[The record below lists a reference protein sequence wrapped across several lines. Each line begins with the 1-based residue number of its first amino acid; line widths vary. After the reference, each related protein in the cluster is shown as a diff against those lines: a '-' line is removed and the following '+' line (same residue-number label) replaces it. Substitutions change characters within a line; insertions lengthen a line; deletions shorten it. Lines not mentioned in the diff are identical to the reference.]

1 MIPLRQLCQPI
12 NRWIAILA
20 AFPVLMLIP
29 SATQGQVVY
38 DPHPRDFATHRLVLD
53 DGTNNGFWGI
63 LRLTG
68 TLTSDIYIDFPADA
82 TGPVIRGNSTGGQS
96 ITGGLTVDDL
106 ALSTPLSP
114 IYGGT
119 GFSSYAIGDILYANT
134 ATSLARRAIGSE
146 GQVMVVQGGLPQW
159 SNSNVFSSTG
169 GATPI
174 TGINSG
180 DITAGLPEAVTNIGY
195 NDAGG
200 ANGPSTTNIAG
211 NTNIGSGTGD
221 NGGPTTTTV
230 NGNANFTGTA
240 TFATAPTIPLATDN
254 IWRGVGGV
262 QTAYAP
268 GAAGTVLTVVGTTP
282 TWSATIG
289 SSSAPEN
296 VLGGPLNLNS
306 TAAGSPSTTNINAS
320 PATGGT
326 TNVGNGTS
334 TTNVAGTTNLTGPAT
349 LSGATT
355 TISSPTTN
363 INTAPNAGGT
373 TTIGNPTSTT
383 QLNGTVN
390 FTNPPSIPLAQN
402 AVWVGNASNVQQAYN
417 STNVNGAVLAQ
428 NSSGTPTWTTTT
440 VLTATTGS
448 APVTNINNGD
458 VNNGSGTESVTNIG
472 YNDPDG
478 GVGANAAS
486 TTNINGNTN
495 LGSNTGSGGG
505 PTTTTVLGTTNLQG
519 PTTNINTAPN
529 AGGTTTVGNPTS
541 TTQLNGT
548 VNFANAP
555 TIPLNQNAIWVGNA
569 SNQQQAYASTN
580 VPGAVLAQNASG
592 TPVWSTTSNL
602 TSTAPAAGGAVT
614 NINNGDVNSG
624 NNSEATT
631 NIGYNDPD
639 GATATNAAS
648 QTNIL
653 GNTNLGSNTGSGGGP
668 TTTTVLGT
676 TNLQGPTTNINTAP
690 NAGGTTTIGNPTST
704 TQLNGAVS
712 FANAPT
718 IPLATDNIWR
728 GVGGVQ
734 TAYAPGTNGTV
745 LQIVGTTPTWSTT
758 NNFSTTAPAG
768 GGAVTNI
775 NNGDV
780 NSGNNSE
787 ATTNIGYND
796 PDGATATNA
805 ASQTNILGNTNL
817 GSNTGSGGGPTTT
830 TVLGTTNLQ
839 GPTTNINTAPNAG
852 GTTTI
857 GNPTSTTQL
866 NGTVS
871 FANAPTIPLNQNAIW
886 VGNASNQQQAYA
898 STNVHG
904 AVLTQNA
911 SGTPVWS
918 TTSNLTSTAPAAGG
932 AVTNINNGDVN
943 SGNNSEATTNIG
955 YNDPDGAT
963 ATNAASQTN
972 IFGNTNLGSNTGS
985 GGGATTTSV
994 AGNTNINASN
1004 PNSGTV
1010 QTTTIGYNDPDAGG
1024 GNAASQTTVLGN
1036 INLNN
1041 TSPGSTSPQTT
1052 TIGYND
1058 PDGSGGNVPSQ
1069 TTILGNTNI
1078 NATNPNSPTGQAT
1091 TIGYNDPDGGGPN
1104 AASTTTVLGTTNL
1117 QGPTTNINTAPNA
1130 GGTTT
1135 IGNPTST
1142 TQLNG
1147 TVNFANA
1154 PTIPLATDNLWVG
1167 VAGVQT
1173 AYPPGVAGSVLSVVG
1188 TTPTW
1193 SSANVLNAVGGLAPI
1208 TNINAQDN
1216 NVGGGT
1222 EAVTNIGYDDLS
1234 SGGADNPSQTNIR
1247 GNTNLGSNNGNNGG
1261 ATTTSVVG
1269 NTNINA
1275 SNPNSPTTQTTTVGY
1290 NDPDGAGANVASTTN
1305 ILGTTNLSGSTNNI
1319 GTTDNTLAG
1328 APESQITIG
1337 YNDPDGGGP
1346 NGPSSTTINGNVTF
1360 ANAPAIPLATDNI
1373 WRGVGGVQTAYA
1385 PGSNGTVLQIVG
1397 TTPTWSTT
1405 NNFSTTAPAAGGAV
1419 TNINSGDVNSGN
1431 NSEAT
1436 TNIGYN
1442 DPDGATATNAAS
1454 QTNILGNTNLGS
1466 NTGSGGGATTTSVAG
1481 NTNINASNPGSS
1493 VVQTTNIGYND
1504 PDGAG
1509 ANAASQTTVLGNIN
1523 LNNTSPGSTSPQTT
1537 TIGYNDPDAGGGNV
1551 PSQTTING
1559 NTNINAG
1566 PVSSPTSQTTTIGYN
1581 DPDAGGANVASTTTV
1596 NGNTNLGSNTGS
1608 GGGPT
1613 TTTVLGT
1620 TNLQGATTNINT
1632 APNAGGTTT
1641 IGNPTSTTQLN
1652 GTVSFANAPTIP
1664 LATDNLWVGV
1674 GGVQTAYA
1682 PGTAGTVLTVV
1693 GTTPTWS
1700 NSIGNSSTAEN
1711 VVGGPLN
1718 LNSTLAGSPST
1729 TNINAAPATG
1739 GTTNVGNGTSTT
1751 NVAGTTNLTGPATLS
1766 GTTTTISS
1774 PTTNINTA
1782 PNAGGTTTIGNP
1794 TSTTQLNGTV
1804 SFANAPTIP
1813 LATDNIWRGVG
1824 GVQTAYAPGT
1834 NGTVLQIV
1842 GTTPTWSTTNNF
1854 STTAPAAGGAV
1865 TNINSGDVNSGNN
1878 SEATTN
1884 IGYNDPDGATATN
1897 AASQTNIL
1905 GNTNLGSNTGSGGGA
1920 TTTSVAGNTNINASN
1935 PNSGTVQTTN
1945 IGYNDPDGAG
1955 ANAASQTTVLGN
1967 INLNNTSP
1975 GSTSPQTTTI
1985 GYNDPDA
1992 AGANV
1997 PSQTTILGN
2006 TNINATNPNSPTAQV
2021 TTVGYNDPDG
2031 GGPNSASSTV
2041 FNGSVTFTNPP
2052 SLPLATNNVYVG
2064 VGGVATALPPTNSS
2078 VFITDGS
2085 GVPQWQTISSFLPA
2099 TAWALAGNASTNP
2112 ATQYLG
2118 SSDDQDISMRTNGT
2132 ERARI
2137 YSNTN
2142 GGGFGIT
2149 NAFRPG
2155 GLAGSTGQVLTS
2167 TGSTTAPVWTAS
2179 GVLNAVGGSA
2189 PITGLNNGDINN
2201 GSGTESVTNIGYN
2214 DPDGAAAGNGPSVTN
2229 INGTTNIG
2237 SATGNGGGPTT
2248 TTFSGNVVFN
2258 TAPSLPL
2265 TNKAL
2270 FVGNASN
2277 LAVALPTT
2285 NVPGAALIQDG
2296 TGTPVWSTTPAIQ
2309 LAQNNIWVG
2318 NASNQQQAYAP
2329 TTNGA
2334 MLVLNS
2340 SLTPVWSNANAI
2352 SSTVGANPATNI
2364 NTGDIN
2370 SGTATE
2376 SATTIGYNDPDG
2388 NTATNGPSTT
2398 TVLGDINLNS
2408 TNPNKSAPQ
2417 TTLIGYNDPDA
2428 GGGNVPSQ
2436 TTILGNTN
2444 INATSPNSPNTQ
2456 TTTIGYNDPDGAG
2469 TSVASTTNILG
2480 NTNIGSATGPTT
2492 TTFFGNVVLPAGTS
2506 IPLAQNNMFVGN
2518 ASNVATALPPV
2529 NSAVLITNGSGVP
2542 QWQTIATFPSN
2553 AWSLNG
2559 NTGTTPGVGVGQ
2571 NFLGATDDRDVV
2583 FASNN
2588 LERARVLS
2596 TTNGGGFRISNAF
2609 LPNGLAGSSGQVLTS
2624 TGSSTAPAWTSSNVL
2639 SALGG
2644 ATPVTGINSGD
2655 VNPGTNSESTTNIG
2669 YNDPDGATATNGP
2682 SVTNIRGNTTIGNAT
2697 GDGGGPTT
2705 TTINGNMVFGNPSAI
2720 RSALGIYSG
2729 RVANSTGSNTTTVTV
2744 TGATFTASTVIE
2756 ISWEEAGAGSSTYLQ
2771 YKIVNRSAP
2780 GGNQFTVSF
2789 SATPPAGFINYI
2801 VHQ

>member
-68 TLTSDIYIDFPADA
+68 TLTNDIYIDFPADA

-169 GATPI
+169 GATPT

-211 NTNIGSGTGD
+211 NTNIGSATGD

-230 NGNANFTGTA
+230 NGNANFTGTT
-240 TFATAPTIPLATDN
+240 TFAVAPTIPLATDN

-268 GAAGTVLTVVGTTP
+268 GSAGTVLTVVGTTP

-326 TNVGNGTS
+326 TNIGNGTS

-580 VPGAVLAQNASG
+580 VPGAVLTQNASG

-704 TQLNGAVS
+704 TQLNGAVN

-775 NNGDV
+775 NSGDV

-898 STNVHG
+898 STNVPG

-972 IFGNTNLGSNTGS
+972 ILG
-985 GGGATTTSV
+985 
-994 AGNTNINASN
+994 
-1004 PNSGTV
+1004 
-1010 QTTTIGYNDPDAGG
+1010 
-1024 GNAASQTTVLGN
+1024 
-1036 INLNN
+1036 
-1041 TSPGSTSPQTT
+1041 
-1052 TIGYND
+1052 
-1058 PDGSGGNVPSQ
+1058 
-1069 TTILGNTNI
+1069 
-1078 NATNPNSPTGQAT
+1078 
-1091 TIGYNDPDGGGPN
+1091 
-1104 AASTTTVLGTTNL
+1104 
-1117 QGPTTNINTAPNA
+1117 
-1130 GGTTT
+1130 
-1135 IGNPTST
+1135 
-1142 TQLNG
+1142 
-1147 TVNFANA
+1147 
-1154 PTIPLATDNLWVG
+1154 
-1167 VAGVQT
+1167 
-1173 AYPPGVAGSVLSVVG
+1173 
-1188 TTPTW
+1188 
-1193 SSANVLNAVGGLAPI
+1193 
-1208 TNINAQDN
+1208 
-1216 NVGGGT
+1216 
-1222 EAVTNIGYDDLS
+1222 
-1234 SGGADNPSQTNIR
+1234 
-1247 GNTNLGSNNGNNGG
+1247 
-1261 ATTTSVVG
+1261 
-1269 NTNINA
+1269 
-1275 SNPNSPTTQTTTVGY
+1275 
-1290 NDPDGAGANVASTTN
+1290 
-1305 ILGTTNLSGSTNNI
+1305 
-1319 GTTDNTLAG
+1319 
-1328 APESQITIG
+1328 
-1337 YNDPDGGGP
+1337 
-1346 NGPSSTTINGNVTF
+1346 
-1360 ANAPAIPLATDNI
+1360 
-1373 WRGVGGVQTAYA
+1373 
-1385 PGSNGTVLQIVG
+1385 
-1397 TTPTWSTT
+1397 
-1405 NNFSTTAPAAGGAV
+1405 
-1419 TNINSGDVNSGN
+1419 
-1431 NSEAT
+1431 
-1436 TNIGYN
+1436 
-1442 DPDGATATNAAS
+1442 
-1454 QTNILGNTNLGS
+1454 
-1466 NTGSGGGATTTSVAG
+1466 
-1481 NTNINASNPGSS
+1481 
-1493 VVQTTNIGYND
+1493 
-1504 PDGAG
+1504 
-1509 ANAASQTTVLGNIN
+1509 
-1523 LNNTSPGSTSPQTT
+1523 
-1537 TIGYNDPDAGGGNV
+1537 
-1551 PSQTTING
+1551 
-1559 NTNINAG
+1559 
-1566 PVSSPTSQTTTIGYN
+1566 
-1581 DPDAGGANVASTTTV
+1581 
-1596 NGNTNLGSNTGS
+1596 
-1608 GGGPT
+1608 
-1613 TTTVLGT
+1613 
-1620 TNLQGATTNINT
+1620 
-1632 APNAGGTTT
+1632 
-1641 IGNPTSTTQLN
+1641 
-1652 GTVSFANAPTIP
+1652 
-1664 LATDNLWVGV
+1664 
-1674 GGVQTAYA
+1674 
-1682 PGTAGTVLTVV
+1682 
-1693 GTTPTWS
+1693 
-1700 NSIGNSSTAEN
+1700 
-1711 VVGGPLN
+1711 
-1718 LNSTLAGSPST
+1718 
-1729 TNINAAPATG
+1729 
-1739 GTTNVGNGTSTT
+1739 
-1751 NVAGTTNLTGPATLS
+1751 
-1766 GTTTTISS
+1766 
-1774 PTTNINTA
+1774 
-1782 PNAGGTTTIGNP
+1782 
-1794 TSTTQLNGTV
+1794 
-1804 SFANAPTIP
+1804 
-1813 LATDNIWRGVG
+1813 
-1824 GVQTAYAPGT
+1824 
-1834 NGTVLQIV
+1834 
-1842 GTTPTWSTTNNF
+1842 
-1854 STTAPAAGGAV
+1854 
-1865 TNINSGDVNSGNN
+1865 
-1878 SEATTN
+1878 
-1884 IGYNDPDGATATN
+1884 
-1897 AASQTNIL
+1897 
-1905 GNTNLGSNTGSGGGA
+1905 
-1920 TTTSVAGNTNINASN
+1920 
-1935 PNSGTVQTTN
+1935 
-1945 IGYNDPDGAG
+1945 
-1955 ANAASQTTVLGN
+1955 
-1967 INLNNTSP
+1967 
-1975 GSTSPQTTTI
+1975 
-1985 GYNDPDA
+1985 
-1992 AGANV
+1992 
-1997 PSQTTILGN
+1997 
-2006 TNINATNPNSPTAQV
+2006 
-2021 TTVGYNDPDG
+2021 
-2031 GGPNSASSTV
+2031 
-2041 FNGSVTFTNPP
+2041 
-2052 SLPLATNNVYVG
+2052 
-2064 VGGVATALPPTNSS
+2064 
-2078 VFITDGS
+2078 
-2085 GVPQWQTISSFLPA
+2085 
-2099 TAWALAGNASTNP
+2099 
-2112 ATQYLG
+2112 
-2118 SSDDQDISMRTNGT
+2118 
-2132 ERARI
+2132 
-2137 YSNTN
+2137 
-2142 GGGFGIT
+2142 
-2149 NAFRPG
+2149 
-2155 GLAGSTGQVLTS
+2155 
-2167 TGSTTAPVWTAS
+2167 
-2179 GVLNAVGGSA
+2179 
-2189 PITGLNNGDINN
+2189 
-2201 GSGTESVTNIGYN
+2201 
-2214 DPDGAAAGNGPSVTN
+2214 
-2229 INGTTNIG
+2229 
-2237 SATGNGGGPTT
+2237 
-2248 TTFSGNVVFN
+2248 
-2258 TAPSLPL
+2258 
-2265 TNKAL
+2265 
-2270 FVGNASN
+2270 
-2277 LAVALPTT
+2277 
-2285 NVPGAALIQDG
+2285 
-2296 TGTPVWSTTPAIQ
+2296 
-2309 LAQNNIWVG
+2309 
-2318 NASNQQQAYAP
+2318 
-2329 TTNGA
+2329 
-2334 MLVLNS
+2334 
-2340 SLTPVWSNANAI
+2340 
-2352 SSTVGANPATNI
+2352 
-2364 NTGDIN
+2364 
-2370 SGTATE
+2370 
-2376 SATTIGYNDPDG
+2376 
-2388 NTATNGPSTT
+2388 
-2398 TVLGDINLNS
+2398 
-2408 TNPNKSAPQ
+2408 
-2417 TTLIGYNDPDA
+2417 
-2428 GGGNVPSQ
+2428 
-2436 TTILGNTN
+2436 
-2444 INATSPNSPNTQ
+2444 
-2456 TTTIGYNDPDGAG
+2456 
-2469 TSVASTTNILG
+2469 
-2480 NTNIGSATGPTT
+2480 
-2492 TTFFGNVVLPAGTS
+2492 
-2506 IPLAQNNMFVGN
+2506 
-2518 ASNVATALPPV
+2518 
-2529 NSAVLITNGSGVP
+2529 
-2542 QWQTIATFPSN
+2542 
-2553 AWSLNG
+2553 
-2559 NTGTTPGVGVGQ
+2559 
-2571 NFLGATDDRDVV
+2571 
-2583 FASNN
+2583 
-2588 LERARVLS
+2588 
-2596 TTNGGGFRISNAF
+2596 
-2609 LPNGLAGSSGQVLTS
+2609 
-2624 TGSSTAPAWTSSNVL
+2624 
-2639 SALGG
+2639 
-2644 ATPVTGINSGD
+2644 
-2655 VNPGTNSESTTNIG
+2655 
-2669 YNDPDGATATNGP
+2669 
-2682 SVTNIRGNTTIGNAT
+2682 
-2697 GDGGGPTT
+2697 
-2705 TTINGNMVFGNPSAI
+2705 
-2720 RSALGIYSG
+2720 
-2729 RVANSTGSNTTTVTV
+2729 
-2744 TGATFTASTVIE
+2744 
-2756 ISWEEAGAGSSTYLQ
+2756 
-2771 YKIVNRSAP
+2771 
-2780 GGNQFTVSF
+2780 
-2789 SATPPAGFINYI
+2789 
-2801 VHQ
+2801 